1 MTGPAFIFA
10 VLLSVQT
17 VQAFPITEI
26 HRTHREQLVVR
37 VERLFQLEDRVYR
50 RRSEKHVREEC
61 PAFYEGYCL
70 NGGSCRYAMGTAS
83 CSCPLTQFGS
93 RCQNSQP
100 DNNLPGEFCYQKSW
114 SVFKG
119 KHEPYHLIPLSNF
132 SICMIPAP
140 RRKARWRLRS
150 PHPRRKAWWRL
161 RSPYPRRK
169 AWWRLR
175 SPHPVGRPGGGYDPR
190 TPVGRPGG
198 GYYPRTPV
206 GRPGGGYD
214 PHTPV
219 GRPGGGYDPRT
230 PVGRPGRPG
239 GGYDPR
245 TPVERPGGGYDP
257 RTPVERPGGGYDPR
271 TPVGRPGGGYDPAPP

>member
-50 RRSEKHVREEC
+50 RRSEKHVREEEGNRRHHLERRDSSHFTEC

-100 DNNLPGEFCYQKSW
+100 IEEDVFSDLRRLLDSW
-114 SVFKG
+114 GQSETF
-119 KHEPYHLIPLSNF
+119 Y
-132 SICMIPAP
+132 
-140 RRKARWRLRS
+140 RRKKWR
-150 PHPRRKAWWRL
+150 
-161 RSPYPRRK
+161 
-169 AWWRLR
+169 
-175 SPHPVGRPGGGYDPR
+175 RP
-190 TPVGRPGG
+190 
-198 GYYPRTPV
+198 
-206 GRPGGGYD
+206 
-214 PHTPV
+214 
-219 GRPGGGYDPRT
+219 
-230 PVGRPGRPG
+230 
-239 GGYDPR
+239 
-245 TPVERPGGGYDP
+245 
-257 RTPVERPGGGYDPR
+257 
-271 TPVGRPGGGYDPAPP
+271 